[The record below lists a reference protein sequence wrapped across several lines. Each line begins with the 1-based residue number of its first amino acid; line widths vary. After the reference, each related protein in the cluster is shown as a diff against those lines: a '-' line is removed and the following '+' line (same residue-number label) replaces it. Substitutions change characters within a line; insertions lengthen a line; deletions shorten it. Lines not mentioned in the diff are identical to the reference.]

1 MPPKGKAAAKPKET
15 ATRTSSQPTTAPP
28 PPSTVNERTQ
38 QRIEATNPHAATLAS
53 TAGLSSLSPA
63 EKTIWI
69 NSRFARSPALRAKLG
84 TKAQR
89 DLWRHVNEA
98 SLPLRSLKPLPP
110 PPKTNIWGTDKSG
123 RDVGTYPI
131 RQFDERTAKRTRLTS
146 LIAAS
151 RAFDEHRRRSQ
162 RGIPDPTTGE
172 PTVLLDADVE
182 SERARRQEMASL
194 RADLYGDRG
203 GGGGAGCT
211 YASDPEWDDVTPVAL
226 EEPEG
231 ALAAI
236 AYPDDYAEAVGY
248 LRAVMLRKEY
258 SPRCLRLT
266 ERIIQLNPAHY
277 TVWLYRAS
285 ILFALG
291 VSVPEE
297 MEWLNGVALAN
308 LKNYQ
313 IWHHRHL
320 LVDRYFPTIE
330 GDAKA
335 LEEFARGETEFMTR
349 MLEEDT
355 KNYHVWSYRSYL
367 VRKLGLWKA
376 AGERERR
383 LVEEMVEED
392 VRNNSAWS
400 HRFFVVFSDPEQST
414 EGSGATEYDPKVPGA
429 IVDREIDYALGKI
442 GLAPQNQSPWN
453 YLRGVLVKG
462 GRKLGSVQARVEEY
476 VKNLGV
482 EDEEVVRSTHA
493 LDLLAEIYAEQ
504 GEREKA
510 DLCLRRLAEKWD
522 PIRAGYWGWRRAML
536 EGKKDS

>member
-1 MPPKGKAAAKPKET
+1 MPPKGKAAAKPKEA
-15 ATRTSSQPTTAPP
+15 ATTTSKPTTAPP
-28 PPSTVNERTQ
+28 PPPSPSTVNDRTQ
-38 QRIEATNPHAATLAS
+38 QRTQATNPHAATLALTS
-53 TAGLSSLSPA
+53 GLSTLSPA
-63 EKTIWI
+63 DKTLWI

-98 SLPLRSLKPLPP
+98 NLPVRSLKPLPP
-110 PPKTNIWGTDKSG
+110 KTPTSIWGIDKTG
-123 RDVGTYPI
+123 RDIGTYPI
-131 RQFDERTAKRTRLTS
+131 PQFDDFTAKRARLTA

-151 RAFDEHRRRSQ
+151 HSFASHRRRATLK
-162 RGIPDPTTGE
+162 IPDPLTNE
-172 PTVLLDADVE
+172 PVLLLEADI
-182 SERARRQEMASL
+182 SAERRRRTEMASL
-194 RADLYGDRG
+194 RADLYGTRSSNSKS
-203 GGGGAGCT
+203 
-211 YASDPEWDDVTPVAL
+211 YASDPEWDDVTPTLL

-231 ALAAI
+231 ATLAAI
-236 AYPDDYAEAVGY
+236 AYPDDYAEAISY
-248 LRAVMLRKEY
+248 LRAVMVRKEY

-266 ERIIQLNPAHY
+266 EHVIQLNPAHY

-291 VSVPEE
+291 VKVPEE
-297 MEWLNGVALAN
+297 IQWLNGVALAN

-320 LVDRYFPTIE
+320 LVDQYYPVLE
-330 GDAKA
+330 GDEKA
-335 LEEFARGETEFMTR
+335 RDDFARGEAEFMTR
-349 MLEEDT
+349 MLEEDA

-376 AGERERR
+376 GGERERR

-414 EGSGATEYDPKVPGA
+414 EGVGATEFDPRVPGE
-429 IVDREIDYALGKI
+429 IVDRELGYALGKI

-453 YLRGVLVKG
+453 YLRGALVKG
-462 GRKLGSVQARVEEY
+462 GRKLGSVRGSVEEY
-476 VKNLGV
+476 VTGLGT
-482 EDEEVVRSTHA
+482 EEEEVRSTHA

-504 GEREKA
+504 GETEKA

-536 EGKKDS
+536 EQKKDS

>member
-1 MPPKGKAAAKPKET
+1 MTKLTVLHPSASSTSKPTAAAP
-15 ATRTSSQPTTAPP
+15 PP
-28 PPSTVNERTQ
+28 PPSTPNERTQ
-38 QRIEATNPHAATLAS
+38 QRIEATNPPAVTVACS
-53 TAGLSSLSPA
+53 AGLSSLSA
-63 EKTIWI
+63 ADKTLWI
-69 NSRFARSPALRAKLG
+69 NSRFAASPRLRAKLG

-98 SLPLRSLKPLPP
+98 SLPVRSLKPLPP
-110 PPKTNIWGTDKSG
+110 KAANNVWGTDKTG
-123 RDVGTYPI
+123 RDTGTYSI
-131 RQFDERTAKRTRLTS
+131 AQFAERTDKRARLTS
-146 LIAAS
+146 LIVAS
-151 RAFDEHRRRSQ
+151 RAFDERRGRAR
-162 RGIPDPTTGE
+162 RGIPDPTTRE

-182 SERARRQEMASL
+182 AERSRRKEMAAL
-194 RADLYGDRG
+194 RSELYGERSPG
-203 GGGGAGCT
+203 KNS
-211 YASDPEWDDVTPVAL
+211 YAADPEWDDVTPVAL

-236 AYPDDYAEAVGY
+236 AYPDDYAEAVSY

-266 ERIIQLNPAHY
+266 EHVIRLNPAHY

-291 VSVPEE
+291 VPVPEE
-297 MEWLNGVALAN
+297 MAWLNGVALAN

-320 LVDRYFPTIE
+320 LVDQYFPAIE
-330 GDAKA
+330 RDEAA
-335 LEEFARGETEFMTR
+335 REEFAQKETEFMTR
-349 MLEEDT
+349 MLEEDA
-355 KNYHVWSYRSYL
+355 KNYHVWSYRSFL

-383 LVEEMVEED
+383 LVEEMVDQD

-414 EGSGATEYDPKVPGA
+414 EGSGATEHDPKVPGA
-429 IVDREIDYALGKI
+429 IVDREIAYALDKI
-442 GLAPQNQSPWN
+442 RLAPQNQSPWN

-462 GRKLGSVQARVEEY
+462 GRKLGSVREAAEEY
-476 VKNLGV
+476 VKSLGT
-482 EDEEVVRSTHA
+482 EEEEEEVRSTHA

-510 DLCLRRLAEKWD
+510 DLCLKRLAEKWD
-522 PIRAGYWGWRRAML
+522 PIRAGYWGWRRAMVD
-536 EGKKDS
+536 EKKEQ